1 MANKLHVKKGD
12 TVVVIA
18 GKDAGVTGKVLT
30 ASPAK
35 GKVVVE
41 NVAMVKRH
49 TKPSKNDPQGGIKEK
64 EAFIDASNVMMYCPK
79 CKKGVR
85 LAHVEGKNGKR
96 VRACVKCGSKFYK

>member
-18 GKDAGVTGKVLT
+18 GKDAGATGKVLA
-30 ASPAK
+30 ASPSK

-41 NVAMVKRH
+41 GVAKVKRH
-49 TKPSKNDPQGGIKEK
+49 TKPSKNDPQGGIMEK
-64 EAFIDASNVMMYCPK
+64 ESFIDASNVMPYCPK

-85 LAHVEGKNGKR
+85 IAHVADKNGKT
-96 VRACVKCGSKFYK
+96 VRACVKCGNKFDK

>member
-18 GKDAGVTGKVLT
+18 GKDAGTTGKVLA
-30 ASPAK
+30 ASPTK

-41 NVAMVKRH
+41 NVAKIKRH
-49 TKPSKNDPQGGIKEK
+49 TKPSKNDPQGGIIEK
-64 EAFIDASNVMMYCPK
+64 EAYIDASNVMPYCPK

-85 LAHVEGKNGKR
+85 IANVEGKNGKT
-96 VRACVKCGSKFYK
+96 VRACVKCGNQFDK